1 MSTKAT
7 SRSVVSHLI
16 PRVSAPVFWHRPTRL
31 CHEKLMLPFFDFVLN
46 TLDSTSALVI
56 ETRFEENASDRLAL
70 HGVR

>member
-1 MSTKAT
+1 
-7 SRSVVSHLI
+7 
-16 PRVSAPVFWHRPTRL
+16 
-31 CHEKLMLPFFDFVLN
+31 MLPFFDFVLN